1 MAKMSEKPIAGIH
14 HVTAIA
20 SDPQRNVDFYTEVLG
35 LRLVKR
41 TVNFDDP
48 GAYHL
53 YFGDETGSPGS
64 ILTFFA
70 WPMAGRGHAGV
81 GQVEVTSFSVP
92 EGSLNYW
99 EQRLF
104 SAGVPVERSGKR
116 FDEEIVTLAD
126 PDGLRLELVA
136 HSKPETAGQPW
147 KGASVPVEHA
157 IRGFYSVTLCEQG
170 YEATARVLET
180 MGFRKTGEQG
190 NRFRFDLGE
199 GGAGARLEV
208 LCASEASYGRIAVGT
223 VHHVAWR
230 VADDN
235 TQLSWRKRLV
245 EEHLNLT
252 PVIDRCYFHSI
263 YFREPGGVLFEL
275 ATDPPGFAIDEP
287 VEKLGE
293 TLKLPPWLEASRKRI
308 EQVLPPIRLHRPLKK
323 GQAS

>member
-1 MAKMSEKPIAGIH
+1 MSENPIAGIH
-14 HVTAIA
+14 HVTAVA
-20 SDPQRNVDFYTEVLG
+20 SDPQRNVDFYTEILG

-70 WPMAGRGHAGV
+70 WPMAGRGRAGV

-99 EQRLF
+99 EQRLL
-104 SAGVPVERSGKR
+104 SASIPVERSGKR
-116 FDEEIVTLAD
+116 FDEEILTFAD

-136 HSKPETAGQPW
+136 HSKADAAARPW
-147 KGASVPVEHA
+147 KDASVPVEHA

-170 YEATARVLET
+170 YEATAGVLET

-190 NRFRFDLGE
+190 NRFRFDVGE
-199 GGAGARLEV
+199 GGAGARVDV
-208 LCASEASYGRIAVGT
+208 LCASEAAYGSIAVGT

-235 TQLSWRKRLV
+235 SQLSWRKVLV
-245 EEHLNLT
+245 GKHLNVT
-252 PVIDRCYFHSI
+252 PIIDRCYFHSI

-275 ATDPPGFAIDEP
+275 ATDPPGFTADEP
-287 VEKLGE
+287 VDKLGE
-293 TLKLPPWLEASRKRI
+293 SLKLPPWLESSRKRI
-308 EQVLPPIRLHRPLKK
+308 ERVLPPIQLHKSVKEGRAL
-323 GQAS
+323 